1 MSDFTIDIEKQLNK
15 LGKEIQTF
23 VEKIVPLADED
34 SDFTPLSDIVESGKE
49 FKILMDLP
57 GMTKK
62 EIRIALKERV
72 LTISGERINGLSEQE
87 ELKRQERKEGVFSRS
102 FAIPV
107 HVKAGDANAQ
117 FKNGV
122 LEITMPKADSASD
135 AQSIPIK

>member
-23 VEKIVPLADED
+23 VEKIVPLADDD
-34 SDFTPLSDIVESGKE
+34 SDFTPLSDIVESGNE

-102 FAIPV
+102 FAIPA

-122 LEITMPKADSASD
+122 LIITMPKADSEGD